1 MKSLEQWCSA
11 MADTSE
17 EKTLPASD
25 KKLADARKKGQVAKA
40 GDLVSAAVVAGIVLL
55 VGGLW
60 PSWGE
65 RLQALTDAMVRA
77 SAAPGDLL
85 PALVEAGAA
94 WMELA
99 LPVLLVASVL
109 ALVAGVA
116 ATGGPLFAMEAIKP
130 KPDAFS
136 PAAALKRIFGVRA
149 WVEIGKSLVKVV
161 VLVAAFVSVIQLWL
175 GPLIE
180 VPACGFSCF
189 GPMLVAML
197 RTTAHVAAGVFVI
210 IGIADILL
218 QRRLFLREMR
228 MTKTE
233 MKQEQKNQEGDP
245 HMLAERRR
253 LRQEQA
259 RMPARLGLA
268 AASLVITDGK
278 VLVGL
283 RYTPEEGVPAIVYK
297 ARGALVARALEEAQ
311 GRGLPIVPDVE
322 ADVVAGLAAH
332 GLGEPLRENLFRP
345 VAMMLVRAGAL

>member
-109 ALVAGVA
+109 PSLCGGRKRRWRWRA
-116 ATGGPLFAMEAIKP
+116 AKPLP
-130 KPDAFS
+130 SRAFS
-136 PAAALKRIFGVRA
+136 SATWARP
-149 WVEIGKSLVKVV
+149 W
-161 VLVAAFVSVIQLWL
+161 
-175 GPLIE
+175 
-180 VPACGFSCF
+180 
-189 GPMLVAML
+189 
-197 RTTAHVAAGVFVI
+197 
-210 IGIADILL
+210 
-218 QRRLFLREMR
+218 
-228 MTKTE
+228 
-233 MKQEQKNQEGDP
+233 EGS
-245 HMLAERRR
+245 R
-253 LRQEQA
+253 
-259 RMPARLGLA
+259 
-268 AASLVITDGK
+268 
-278 VLVGL
+278 
-283 RYTPEEGVPAIVYK
+283 
-297 ARGALVARALEEAQ
+297 
-311 GRGLPIVPDVE
+311 
-322 ADVVAGLAAH
+322 
-332 GLGEPLRENLFRP
+332 
-345 VAMMLVRAGAL
+345 